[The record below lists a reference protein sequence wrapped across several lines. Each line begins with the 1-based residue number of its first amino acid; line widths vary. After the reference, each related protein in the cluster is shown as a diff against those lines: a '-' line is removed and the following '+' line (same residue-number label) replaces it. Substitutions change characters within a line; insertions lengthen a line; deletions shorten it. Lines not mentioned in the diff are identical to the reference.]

1 MLNKQIS
8 LFYSSSHLRTFS
20 LAFITFFTF
29 SVFHPQQPLSLT
41 LLAVACFVIVTILIS
56 LQFPAI
62 MSSPWA
68 ALSFAA
74 CFTAVLG
81 STATIVGD
89 EIAPLPL
96 YALIVVS
103 AVVVGANAVYN

>member
-1 MLNKQIS
+1 MS
-8 LFYSSSHLRTFS
+8 FAERFYSLLLPFPRFPC
-20 LAFITFFTF
+20 FR
-29 SVFHPQQPLSLT
+29 PQQPLSLT

-62 MSSPWA
+62 MSSPLA

-103 AVVVGANAVYN
+103 AAVVVGTNAVTTNYIH